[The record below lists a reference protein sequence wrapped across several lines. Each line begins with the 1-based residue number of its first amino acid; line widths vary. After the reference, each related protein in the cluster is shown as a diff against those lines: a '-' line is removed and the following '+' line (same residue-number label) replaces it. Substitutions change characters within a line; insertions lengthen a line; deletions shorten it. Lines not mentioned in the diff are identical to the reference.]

1 MIPPSY
7 KKKKGAY
14 ESVKSMPSILPCS
27 LLHLPNTEGNEVT
40 KCDLAWAGGVGPLP
54 CRLGQSPFPS
64 QWTSCYSTR
73 PEALWKEAL
82 EGESTVTSAPPSP
95 SSPATPEWV
104 SWDPRGG
111 EDGSCPTG
119 YGMSNWAPP

>member
-7 KKKKGAY
+7 EKKKGAY
-14 ESVKSMPSILPCS
+14 KSVKSIPSILPCS
-27 LLHLPNTEGNEVT
+27 LLHLPNTEDNEVT

-64 QWTSCYSTR
+64 QWTRCYSMR

-82 EGESTVTSAPPSP
+82 EGREHRHLSP
-95 SSPATPEWV
+95 TLSFQLCHARMGVLGSPGW
-104 SWDPRGG
+104 GG
-111 EDGSCPTG
+111 WQLSHRVRYE
-119 YGMSNWAPP
+119 